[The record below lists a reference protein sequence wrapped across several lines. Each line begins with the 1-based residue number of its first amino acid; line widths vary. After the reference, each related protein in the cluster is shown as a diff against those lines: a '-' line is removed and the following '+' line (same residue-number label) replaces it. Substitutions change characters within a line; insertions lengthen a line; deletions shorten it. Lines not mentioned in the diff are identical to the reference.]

1 MARVKS
7 GTTRNKARRN
17 TLSQVKGYRFAR
29 SKKKRAAY
37 EAIVHAGKY
46 SFAHRRD
53 KKNDFRKLWNVRINA
68 ALDAQINGL
77 EGAGAMLGKR
87 TLSYSR
93 LISGLKKQKIAL
105 NRKMLA
111 ELAVKSPATFERI
124 AKKVSA

>member
-1 MARVKS
+1 M
-7 GTTRNKARRN
+7 RNKARKN
-17 TLSQVKGYRFAR
+17 TLKAVKGYRFAR

-68 ALDAQINGL
+68 ALDSQINGL
-77 EGAGAMLGKR
+77 ESAAAMIGPR

-93 LISGLKKQKIAL
+93 LISGLKKSNIGI
-105 NRKMLA
+105 NRKMLS
-111 ELAVKSPATFERI
+111 ELAIKSPATFERI

>member
-1 MARVKS
+1 MTNKS
-7 GTTRNKARRN
+7 RRN
-17 TLSQVKGYRFAR
+17 TLKQVKGYRFAR

-46 SFAHRRD
+46 AFAHRRD

-77 EGAGAMLGKR
+77 EGAEAMLGKR

-93 LISGLKKQKIAL
+93 LMSGLRKHNIAL

-111 ELAVKSPATFERI
+111 EIAAKSPTTFERI
-124 AKKVSA
+124 AKKLLRKTATFPL

>member
-1 MARVKS
+1 MARVKGS
-7 GTTRNKARRN
+7 KISNKGRRN

-46 SFAHRRD
+46 AFAHRRD
-53 KKNDFRKLWNVRINA
+53 KKNDFRRLWTVRING
-68 ALDAQINGL
+68 ALDAIQV
-77 EGAGAMLGKR
+77 

-93 LISGLKKQKIAL
+93 LIGALKKKNIEI

-111 ELAVKSPATFERI
+111 EVAATRPESFERI
-124 AKKVSA
+124 IKQVA